1 MAANR
6 GWFADWWQAGQYPP
20 VWFAP
25 ADEEH
30 LTPPETWR
38 PKYRS
43 GAGFTVPVAPVIKPV
58 EDEEALL
65 LFLL

>member
-1 MAANR
+1 MAADE
-6 GWFADWWQAGQYPP
+6 GWFAQWFAGGWFPS

-43 GAGFTVPVAPVIKPV
+43 GAGFKAPVAPEIRPV
-58 EDEEALL
+58 EDDEALL